1 MRELE
6 RKIGSLCR
14 AVAVQIAE
22 DNKIMD
28 ETTKNSAVSFWRQK
42 KIRKKHSLFFLQI
55 TNMKIKLEDR
65 DKAAISSNP
74 PKMPKVL
81 DVSAV
86 QEILGVSTYQVISI
100 LPITFYKLIWRK
112 NPTKW
117 ANHDCILLVPHLRKH
132 DKCPIGAKRR
142 SSRFGMDFGRRTS
155 HGRRGYENERRR
167 RISVDGTIGRRH
179 ERVRNF
185 GIILDSIKFQKGTV
199 TQT

>member
-1 MRELE
+1 MGCFHETFSTIFSFFQVSGYTLEAGVRELE

-28 ETTKNSAVSFWRQK
+28 ETTKNSAVSFWTQK
-42 KIRKKHSLFFLQI
+42 KIRKKKDCSNIHDFLQI

-100 LPITFYKLIWRK
+100 LPITFYNLIWREK
-112 NPTKW
+112 SYQ
-117 ANHDCILLVPHLRKH
+117 
-132 DKCPIGAKRR
+132 IG
-142 SSRFGMDFGRRTS
+142 
-155 HGRRGYENERRR
+155 
-167 RISVDGTIGRRH
+167 
-179 ERVRNF
+179 
-185 GIILDSIKFQKGTV
+185 
-199 TQT
+199 